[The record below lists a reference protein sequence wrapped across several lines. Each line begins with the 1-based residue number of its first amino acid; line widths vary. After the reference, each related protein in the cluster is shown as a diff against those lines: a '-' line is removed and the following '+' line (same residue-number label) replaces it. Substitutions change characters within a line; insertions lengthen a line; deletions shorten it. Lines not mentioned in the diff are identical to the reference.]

1 MSIKRL
7 VEQNVFNET
16 TGQWEQGY
24 TPTAAKLVET
34 SDGSNVQVKLDAIPG
49 QITAAK
55 DTAIAE
61 IRADV
66 PENGNTLA
74 KLHSL
79 ITGLQEL
86 VKSDDVNL
94 DTVQEIADY
103 IKANRSDL
111 TLIGTNKVGY
121 EDIVNNLTT
130 AITVEGKALDAR
142 QGKVLKDLI
151 DVLTGNVT
159 TLQTQAQDFVTGAQL
174 TTSMTAATAAAR
186 TIISETPPANPVD
199 GQVWLKPAGNITV

>member
-1 MSIKRL
+1 MTIKRL
-7 VEQNVFNET
+7 VEQHVWNEVT
-16 TGQWEQGY
+16 QQWEQGY
-24 TPTAAKLVET
+24 TPTAAQIVET
-34 SDGSNVQVKLDAIPG
+34 SDGSNVQAKLDAIPG
-49 QITAAK
+49 QIITAK

-74 KLHSL
+74 KLHAL
-79 ITGLQEL
+79 VLGIQEL

-103 IKANRSDL
+103 IKANRTDL

-121 EDIVNNLTT
+121 EDIINNLTI
-130 AITVEGKALDAR
+130 ASTVEGKTLDAR

-151 DVLTGNVT
+151 DVLTGNVSA
-159 TLQTQAQDFVTGAQL
+159 LQSAAANYVTSQQL
-174 TTSMTAATAAAR
+174 TDGMTAATASAR
-186 TIISETPPANPVD
+186 TVISATPPANPVD
-199 GQVWLKPAGNITV
+199 GQVWLKPAGSITI